1 MTPVRLRSGT
11 AKPEAAQ
18 KATLPVRC
26 KKQTLRPVIQRILML
41 STGVA
46 ALCLPAAERVQS
58 GMLVAYDFASAEGAV
73 VKDRSGVVPALDLR
87 IDRPGNVRRQA
98 GSVEIRNTAAI
109 RSDKPPTKILNA
121 VNRSNALTVE
131 VWFQPTNLTQE
142 GPARLFTISGDTSN
156 RNLTLGQ
163 EGPALQ
169 ARLRTTRT
177 SNNGMP
183 AIETGRL
190 LKTALTHAVYT
201 RDTAGKARLFVN
213 GRLAKEQSTP
223 GTISNWNGNYRL
235 ALGNEFS
242 GDRAWRGTLH
252 WVAVYGRSLSAAEVS
267 QNFKAGAT
275 ARVDPAAQRIAANET
290 LFETRIAPLLSK
302 HCLECHDPATAKG
315 DLDLSRKLT
324 AFAEPDMIVAGQ
336 PAKSLVWESV
346 VKNEMP
352 KKRPPLSAAE
362 KALLQQWIEGG
373 ARWTLAR
380 IDPAVYAH
388 GEQAGVNWIR
398 RLTVAEY
405 ISTVRAATGVDIAKD
420 ARALLPTDL
429 RADGFSN
436 TAYNLNVDLKHI
448 NAYAQLA
455 DRIVARMD
463 VKPFARRFGG
473 NGSFT
478 DNKMRAFI
486 ERLGRWM
493 LRGPLEERE
502 VDLFRGITTSLVA
515 NGGTYEE
522 AVGLVLEAMLQ
533 SPRFIY
539 RMENQQAGGRISDAE
554 LAVRLSFLLWGAPPD
569 EALNAAAD
577 KGQLGNA
584 SQLRPQV
591 ERMLKDPRAMERSV
605 QFASEWLNLGYLANL
620 RPDKQHFP
628 NWNPALA
635 GDMHTETIA
644 FFKEIVWKQNRPLPD
659 LLNAQ
664 FTHLTPRLAKHY
676 GLPAIAE
683 GEGSQRYDLTK
694 VPARGGLLTQGSIL
708 TRGGDDA
715 SMVTRGLFVMHDLL
729 RGVVKDPPPCVD
741 TTPVASQPGLSQRS
755 IAEKRI
761 ANANCGGCHS
771 KFEPLAFGLERFDG
785 LGSYFEKDN
794 HGNRL
799 REDGKI
805 LFPGAAKPIVYRTS
819 GELMNHL
826 AASDR
831 VRQSITWKLTQYALG
846 RPLGARDARAVQAIH
861 EAGWQKAGT
870 YANLITAIA
879 LSDLFQTQ
887 PTEENP

>member
-1 MTPVRLRSGT
+1 MFQRFLILSVGI
-11 AKPEAAQ
+11 
-18 KATLPVRC
+18 ATL
-26 KKQTLRPVIQRILML
+26 
-41 STGVA
+41 S
-46 ALCLPAAERVQS
+46 LPAAERVQS
-58 GMLVAYDFASAEGAV
+58 GLLAVYDFASTEGAV
-73 VKDRSGVVPALDLR
+73 VKDRSGLAPALDLR
-87 IDRPGNVRRQA
+87 IDQPANVRRRA
-98 GSVEIRNTAAI
+98 GSLEIRNTTTI

-121 VNRSNALTVE
+121 VKRSNALTVE
-131 VWFQPTNLTQE
+131 IWLEPANLTQE

-156 RNLTLGQ
+156 RNVTLGQ

-201 RDTAGKARLFVN
+201 RDAAGKARLFVN
-213 GRLAKEQSTP
+213 GRLTKEQSTP
-223 GTISNWNGNYRL
+223 GSISNWNGNYRL

-242 GDRAWRGTLH
+242 GDRAWRGTLY
-252 WVAVYGRSLSAAEVS
+252 WVAVYGRSLSSTEVS
-267 QNFKAGAT
+267 QNFKAGAS
-275 ARVDPAAQRIAANET
+275 AQVDPTAQLAAANEA
-290 LFETRIAPLLSK
+290 LFETKIAPLLAK

-315 DLDLSRKLT
+315 ELDLSQKIT
-324 AFAEPDMIVAGQ
+324 AFAYADLIVPGQ
-336 PAKSLVWESV
+336 AAKSLVWESV
-346 VKNEMP
+346 FKNEMP
-352 KKRPPLSAAE
+352 KKRPALSAAE
-362 KALLQQWIEGG
+362 KALLKQWIDGG
-373 ARWTLAR
+373 AKWTLAR

-388 GEQAGVNWIR
+388 GAETDVNWVR
-398 RLTVAEY
+398 RLTLAEY
-405 ISTVRAATGVDIAKD
+405 VATVKAATGVDIAND
-420 ARALLPTDL
+420 AHALLPADL

-455 DRIVARMD
+455 GRIVKRME
-463 VKPFARRFGG
+463 VRPFALRFGG

-478 DNKMRAFI
+478 DKNMRRFI

-502 VDLFRGITTSLVA
+502 VDLYRGITTTVVA
-515 NGGTYEE
+515 NGGNYEE
-522 AVGLVLEAMLQ
+522 AVALVIEAMLQ

-539 RMENQQAGGRISDAE
+539 RMENQQAGRVGQAE
-554 LAVRLSFLLWGAPPD
+554 LAVRLSYLIWGAPPD
-569 EALNAAAD
+569 QALYDAAD
-577 KGQLGNA
+577 RGQLANA
-584 SQLRPQV
+584 DQLRAQV
-591 ERMLKDPRAMERSV
+591 NRMLQDPRAPTRSL
-605 QFASEWLNLGYLANL
+605 QFAAEWLNLDHLANL
-620 RPDKQHFP
+620 RPDKKHFP
-628 NWNPALA
+628 NWTPALA
-635 GDMHTETIA
+635 GDMRAETEA
-644 FFKEIVWKQNRPLPD
+644 FFLEIVWKQNRPLSD

-676 GLPAIAE
+676 GLPVLQD
-683 GEGSQRYDLTK
+683 GEGTLRYDLSK
-694 VPARGGLLTQGSIL
+694 IPARGGLLTQGSVL

-741 TTPVASQPGLSQRS
+741 TTPVASQPGLSQRR

-794 HGNRL
+794 HGNPL
-799 REDGKI
+799 REDGQI
-805 LFPGAAKPIVYRTS
+805 LFPGAAKPVAYRTS
-819 GELMNHL
+819 AELMNHL

-831 VRQSITWKLTQYALG
+831 VRQSITWKLTQFALG
-846 RPLGARDARAVQAIH
+846 RPLGARDARAVEAIH
-861 EAGWQKAGT
+861 QAGWQNTGT

-879 LSDLFQTQ
+879 LSELFQTQ
-887 PTEENP
+887 PLETHE

>member
-1 MTPVRLRSGT
+1 MIQRFLILSTSI
-11 AKPEAAQ
+11 
-18 KATLPVRC
+18 ATLSL
-26 KKQTLRPVIQRILML
+26 T
-41 STGVA
+41 A
-46 ALCLPAAERVQS
+46 AKRVQS
-58 GMLVAYDFASAEGAV
+58 GVLAAYDFASTEGAV

-109 RSDKPPTKILNA
+109 RSDEPPTKILNA
-121 VNRSNALTVE
+121 VKRSNALTVE
-131 VWFQPTNLTQE
+131 VWFRSANLTQE

-156 RNLTLGQ
+156 RNVTLGQ

-190 LKTALTHAVYT
+190 LKTTLTHAVYT
-201 RDTAGKARLFVN
+201 RDALGKARLFVN
-213 GRLAKEQSTP
+213 GQLAKEQTTP

-252 WVAVYGRSLSAAEVS
+252 WVAVYGRSLSATEVS
-267 QNFKAGAT
+267 QNFKAGAA

-290 LFETRIAPLLSK
+290 LFETKIAPLLSK

-362 KALLQQWIEGG
+362 KALLQQWIEDG

-388 GEQAGVNWIR
+388 GEQAGLNWIR

-405 ISTVRAATGVDIAKD
+405 ISTVRAATGVDIAAD
-420 ARALLPTDL
+420 ARALLPADL

-448 NAYAQLA
+448 NAFAQLA

-463 VKPFARRFGG
+463 VRPFARRFGG

-478 DNKMRAFI
+478 DKNMRAFI
-486 ERLGRWM
+486 DRLGRWI

-502 VDLFRGITTSLVA
+502 VDLFRGITTWLVA

-539 RMENQQAGGRISDAE
+539 RMENQQSGGRVSDAE

-577 KGQLGNA
+577 KGQLVNA
-584 SQLRPQV
+584 SQLRAQV
-591 ERMLKDPRAMERSV
+591 ERMLKDPRAVERSV
-605 QFASEWLNLGYLANL
+605 QFASEWLNLGSLANL
-620 RPDKQHFP
+620 RPDKHHFP

-635 GDMHTETIA
+635 GDMRTETIA
-644 FFKEIVWKQNRPLPD
+644 FFKEIVWKQNRPLSN

-676 GLPAIAE
+676 GLPAIAK
-683 GEGSQRYDLTK
+683 GEGPQRYDLTK

-785 LGSYFEKDN
+785 LGSYFKKDN

-799 REDGKI
+799 REDGQI
-805 LFPGAAKPIVYRTS
+805 LFPGEAKPIAYRTS

-846 RPLGARDARAVQAIH
+846 RPLGASDARAVQAIH
-861 EAGWQKAGT
+861 QAGWQNTGT
-870 YANLITAIA
+870 YANLIKAIA

-887 PTEENP
+887 PSEDNP

>member
-1 MTPVRLRSGT
+1 M
-11 AKPEAAQ
+11 
-18 KATLPVRC
+18 
-26 KKQTLRPVIQRILML
+26 IQRILIL
-41 STGVA
+41 SAGIAT
-46 ALCLPAAERVQS
+46 LCLTAAERVQT
-58 GMLVAYDFASAEGAV
+58 GVLAAYDFASTEGAV
-73 VKDRSGVVPALDLR
+73 VKDRSGVAPALDLR

-121 VNRSNALTVE
+121 VKRSNALTVE
-131 VWFQPTNLTQE
+131 VWFQPANLTQE

-156 RNLTLGQ
+156 RNVTLGQ

-201 RDTAGKARLFVN
+201 RDAAGKARLFVN

-223 GTISNWNGNYRL
+223 GSISNWNGNYRL

-242 GDRAWRGTLH
+242 GDRAWRGTLY
-252 WVAVYGRSLSAAEVS
+252 WVAVYGRSLSSTEVS
-267 QNFKAGAT
+267 QNFKAGAS
-275 ARVDPAAQRIAANET
+275 AQVDPTAQLAAANEA
-290 LFETRIAPLLSK
+290 LFETKIAPLLAK

-315 DLDLSRKLT
+315 ELDLSQKIT
-324 AFAEPDMIVAGQ
+324 AFADVDLIVPGKS
-336 PAKSLVWESV
+336 AKSLVWESV
-346 VKNEMP
+346 FKNEMP
-352 KKRPPLSAAE
+352 KKRPALSAAE
-362 KALLQQWIEGG
+362 KALLKQWIDGG
-373 ARWTLAR
+373 AQWTLAR

-388 GEQAGVNWIR
+388 GEQVGVNWVR
-398 RLTVAEY
+398 RLTLAEY
-405 ISTVRAATGVDIAKD
+405 VATVKAATGVDIAND
-420 ARALLPTDL
+420 AQALLPTDL

-455 DRIVARMD
+455 GRIVKRIEMQ
-463 VKPFARRFGG
+463 PFALRFGG

-478 DNKMRAFI
+478 DKNMRRFI

-502 VDLFRGITTSLVA
+502 VDLYRGITTTVVA
-515 NGGTYEE
+515 NGGNYEE
-522 AVGLVLEAMLQ
+522 AVALVIEAMLQ

-539 RMENQQAGGRISDAE
+539 RMENQQAGRVGQAE
-554 LAVRLSFLLWGAPPD
+554 LAVRLSYLIWGAPPD
-569 EALNAAAD
+569 QALYDAAD
-577 KGQLGNA
+577 RGQLANED
-584 SQLRPQV
+584 QLRAQV
-591 ERMLKDPRAMERSV
+591 SRMLQDPRAPTRSL
-605 QFASEWLNLGYLANL
+605 QFAAEWLNLDHLANL
-620 RPDKQHFP
+620 RPDKKHFP
-628 NWNPALA
+628 NWTPALA
-635 GDMHTETIA
+635 GDMRAETEA
-644 FFKEIVWKQNRPLPD
+644 FFREIVWKQNRPLSD

-664 FTHLTPRLAKHY
+664 FTHLTPQLAKHY
-676 GLPAIAE
+676 GLPVLQD
-683 GEGSQRYDLTK
+683 GEGTLRYDLSK
-694 VPARGGLLTQGSIL
+694 IPARGGLLTQGSVL

-741 TTPVASQPGLSQRS
+741 TTPVASQPGLSQRR

-785 LGSYFEKDN
+785 LGSYFEKDS

-799 REDGKI
+799 REDGQI
-805 LFPGAAKPIVYRTS
+805 LFPGAAKPVAYRTS
-819 GELMNHL
+819 AELMNHL

-831 VRQSITWKLTQYALG
+831 VRQSITWKLTQFALG
-846 RPLGARDARAVQAIH
+846 RPLGARDARAVEAIH
-861 EAGWQKAGT
+861 QAGWQNTGT

-879 LSDLFQTQ
+879 LSELFQTQ
-887 PTEENP
+887 PLETHE

>member
-1 MTPVRLRSGT
+1 MTRVRSRT
-11 AKPEAAQ
+11 AKTEAAQ
-18 KATLPVRC
+18 KATLLVQP
-26 KKQTLRPVIQRILML
+26 KNQTITAVIQRFLIL
-41 STGVA
+41 STSIATLSLTA
-46 ALCLPAAERVQS
+46 AKRVQS
-58 GMLVAYDFASAEGAV
+58 GVLAAYDFASTEGAV

-121 VNRSNALTVE
+121 VKRSNALTVE

-156 RNLTLGQ
+156 RNVTLGQ

-190 LKTALTHAVYT
+190 LKTTLTHAVYT
-201 RDTAGKARLFVN
+201 RDALGKARFFVN
-213 GRLAKEQSTP
+213 GQLAKEQSTP

-252 WVAVYGRSLSAAEVS
+252 WVAVYGRSLSPTEVS
-267 QNFKAGAT
+267 QNFKAGA
-275 ARVDPAAQRIAANET
+275 AVRVDPAAQRIAANET
-290 LFETRIAPLLSK
+290 LFETKIAPLLSK

-352 KKRPPLSAAE
+352 KKRPPLSVAE
-362 KALLQQWIEGG
+362 KALLQQWIEDG
-373 ARWTLAR
+373 ARWTLER

-388 GEQAGVNWIR
+388 GEQAGLNWIR

-405 ISTVRAATGVDIAKD
+405 ISTVRAATGVDIAAD
-420 ARALLPTDL
+420 ARALLPADL

-463 VKPFARRFGG
+463 VRPFARRFGG

-478 DNKMRAFI
+478 DKNMRAFI
-486 ERLGRWM
+486 DRLGRWI

-539 RMENQQAGGRISDAE
+539 RMENQQAGGRVSDAE

-584 SQLRPQV
+584 SQLRAQV
-591 ERMLKDPRAMERSV
+591 ERMLKDPRAVERSV
-605 QFASEWLNLGYLANL
+605 QFASEWLNLDSLANL

-635 GDMHTETIA
+635 GDMRTETIA
-644 FFKEIVWKQNRPLPD
+644 FFKEIVWKQNRPLSD

-676 GLPAIAE
+676 VLPAIAE
-683 GEGSQRYDLTK
+683 GEGPQRYDLTK

-799 REDGKI
+799 REDGQI
-805 LFPGAAKPIVYRTS
+805 LFPGEAKPIAYRTS

-846 RPLGARDARAVQAIH
+846 RPLGASDARAVQAIH
-861 EAGWQKAGT
+861 QAGWQNTGT
-870 YANLITAIA
+870 YANLIKAIA

-887 PTEENP
+887 PSEDNP

>member
-1 MTPVRLRSGT
+1 M
-11 AKPEAAQ
+11 
-18 KATLPVRC
+18 
-26 KKQTLRPVIQRILML
+26 IQRILIL
-41 STGVA
+41 SAGIAT
-46 ALCLPAAERVQS
+46 LCLTAAERVQT
-58 GMLVAYDFASAEGAV
+58 GVLAAYDFASTEGAV
-73 VKDRSGVVPALDLR
+73 VKDRSGVAPALDLR

-121 VNRSNALTVE
+121 VKRSNALTVE
-131 VWFQPTNLTQE
+131 VWFQPANLTQE

-156 RNLTLGQ
+156 RNVTLGQ

-201 RDTAGKARLFVN
+201 RDAAGKARLFVN
-213 GRLAKEQSTP
+213 GRLTKEQSTP
-223 GTISNWNGNYRL
+223 GSISNWNGSYRL

-242 GDRAWRGTLH
+242 GDRAWRGTLY
-252 WVAVYGRSLSAAEVS
+252 WVAVYGRSLSSTEVS
-267 QNFKAGAT
+267 QNFKAGAS
-275 ARVDPAAQRIAANET
+275 AQVDPTAQLAAANEA
-290 LFETRIAPLLSK
+290 LFETKIAPLLAK

-315 DLDLSRKLT
+315 ELDLSQKAT
-324 AFAEPDMIVAGQ
+324 AFAEADLIVPGQ
-336 PAKSLVWESV
+336 SAKSLVWESV
-346 VKNEMP
+346 FKNEMP
-352 KKRPPLSAAE
+352 KKRPALSAAE
-362 KALLQQWIEGG
+362 KALLKQWIDGG
-373 ARWTLAR
+373 AQWTLAR

-388 GEQAGVNWIR
+388 GEQVGVNWVR
-398 RLTVAEY
+398 RLTLAEY
-405 ISTVRAATGVDIAKD
+405 VATVKAATGVDIAND
-420 ARALLPTDL
+420 AQALLPTDL

-455 DRIVARMD
+455 GRIVKRIEMQ
-463 VKPFARRFGG
+463 PFALRFGG

-478 DNKMRAFI
+478 DKNMRRFI

-502 VDLFRGITTSLVA
+502 VDLYRGITTTVVA
-515 NGGTYEE
+515 NGGNYEE
-522 AVGLVLEAMLQ
+522 AVALVIEAMLQ

-539 RMENQQAGGRISDAE
+539 RMENQQAGRVGQAE
-554 LAVRLSFLLWGAPPD
+554 LAVRLSYLIWGAPPD
-569 EALNAAAD
+569 QALYDAAD
-577 KGQLGNA
+577 RGQLANED
-584 SQLRPQV
+584 QLRAQV
-591 ERMLKDPRAMERSV
+591 SRMLQDPRAPTRSL
-605 QFASEWLNLGYLANL
+605 QFAAEWLNLDHLANL
-620 RPDKQHFP
+620 RPDKKHFP
-628 NWNPALA
+628 NWTPALA
-635 GDMHTETIA
+635 GDMRAETEA
-644 FFKEIVWKQNRPLPD
+644 FFREIVWKQNRPLSD

-664 FTHLTPRLAKHY
+664 FTHLTPQLAKHY
-676 GLPAIAE
+676 GLPVLQD
-683 GEGSQRYDLTK
+683 GEGTLRYDLSK
-694 VPARGGLLTQGSIL
+694 IPARGGLLTQGSVL

-741 TTPVASQPGLSQRS
+741 TTPVASQPGLSQRR

-785 LGSYFEKDN
+785 LGSYFEKDS

-799 REDGKI
+799 REDGQI
-805 LFPGAAKPIVYRTS
+805 LFPGAAKPVAYRTS
-819 GELMNHL
+819 AELMNHL

-831 VRQSITWKLTQYALG
+831 VRQSITWKLTQFALG
-846 RPLGARDARAVQAIH
+846 RPLGARDARAVEAIH
-861 EAGWQKAGT
+861 QAGWQNTGT

-879 LSDLFQTQ
+879 LSELFQTQ
-887 PTEENP
+887 PLETHE

>member
-1 MTPVRLRSGT
+1 M
-11 AKPEAAQ
+11 
-18 KATLPVRC
+18 
-26 KKQTLRPVIQRILML
+26 
-41 STGVA
+41 
-46 ALCLPAAERVQS
+46 
-58 GMLVAYDFASAEGAV
+58 
-73 VKDRSGVVPALDLR
+73 
-87 IDRPGNVRRQA
+87 
-98 GSVEIRNTAAI
+98 
-109 RSDKPPTKILNA
+109 
-121 VNRSNALTVE
+121 
-131 VWFQPTNLTQE
+131 
-142 GPARLFTISGDTSN
+142 
-156 RNLTLGQ
+156 
-163 EGPALQ
+163 
-169 ARLRTTRT
+169 
-177 SNNGMP
+177 
-183 AIETGRL
+183 
-190 LKTALTHAVYT
+190 
-201 RDTAGKARLFVN
+201 
-213 GRLAKEQSTP
+213 
-223 GTISNWNGNYRL
+223 
-235 ALGNEFS
+235 
-242 GDRAWRGTLH
+242 
-252 WVAVYGRSLSAAEVS
+252 
-267 QNFKAGAT
+267 
-275 ARVDPAAQRIAANET
+275 
-290 LFETRIAPLLSK
+290 
-302 HCLECHDPATAKG
+302 
-315 DLDLSRKLT
+315 
-324 AFAEPDMIVAGQ
+324 
-336 PAKSLVWESV
+336 
-346 VKNEMP
+346 
-352 KKRPPLSAAE
+352 
-362 KALLQQWIEGG
+362 
-373 ARWTLAR
+373 
-380 IDPAVYAH
+380 
-388 GEQAGVNWIR
+388 NWIR

-405 ISTVRAATGVDIAKD
+405 IATVRAATGVDIAKD

-448 NAYAQLA
+448 NTYAQLA

-486 ERLGRWM
+486 ERIGRWM
-493 LRGPLEERE
+493 LRGPLEDRE

-554 LAVRLSFLLWGAPPD
+554 QSVRLSFLLWGAPPD

-584 SQLRPQV
+584 SQLRAQV
-591 ERMLKDPRAMERSV
+591 ERMLKDPRAVERSV
-605 QFASEWLNLGYLANL
+605 QFASEWLNLGSLANL

-635 GDMHTETIA
+635 GDMRAETIA
-644 FFKEIVWKQNRPLPD
+644 FFKEIVWKQNRPLSD

-676 GLPAIAE
+676 GLPAIAK
-683 GEGSQRYDLTK
+683 GEGPQRYDLTK

-799 REDGKI
+799 REDGQI
-805 LFPGAAKPIVYRTS
+805 LFPGAAKPIAYRTS

-861 EAGWQKAGT
+861 QAGWQNTGT
-870 YANLITAIA
+870 YANLIKAIA
-879 LSDLFQTQ
+879 LSDLFQPQ
-887 PTEENP
+887 PSEDNP

>member
-1 MTPVRLRSGT
+1 MFQRFLILSVGI
-11 AKPEAAQ
+11 
-18 KATLPVRC
+18 ATL
-26 KKQTLRPVIQRILML
+26 
-41 STGVA
+41 S
-46 ALCLPAAERVQS
+46 LPAAERVQS
-58 GMLVAYDFASAEGAV
+58 GLLAVYDFASTEGPV
-73 VKDRSGVVPALDLR
+73 VKDRSGLAPALDLR
-87 IDRPGNVRRQA
+87 IDQPANVRRRA
-98 GSVEIRNTAAI
+98 GSLEIRNTTTI

-121 VNRSNALTVE
+121 VKRSNALTVE
-131 VWFQPTNLTQE
+131 IWLEPANLTQE

-156 RNLTLGQ
+156 RNVTLGQ

-201 RDTAGKARLFVN
+201 RDAAGKARLFVN

-223 GTISNWNGNYRL
+223 GSISNWNGNYRL

-242 GDRAWRGTLH
+242 GDRAWRGTLY
-252 WVAVYGRSLSAAEVS
+252 WVAVYGRSLSSTEVS
-267 QNFKAGAT
+267 QNFKAGAS
-275 ARVDPAAQRIAANET
+275 AQVDPTAQLAAANEA
-290 LFETRIAPLLSK
+290 LFETKIAPLLAK

-315 DLDLSRKLT
+315 ELDLSQKIT
-324 AFAEPDMIVAGQ
+324 AFAYADLIVPGQ
-336 PAKSLVWESV
+336 AAKSLVWESV
-346 VKNEMP
+346 FKNEMP
-352 KKRPPLSAAE
+352 KKRPALSAAE
-362 KALLQQWIEGG
+362 KALLKQWIDGG
-373 ARWTLAR
+373 AKWTLAR

-388 GEQAGVNWIR
+388 GAETDVNWVR
-398 RLTVAEY
+398 RLTLAEY
-405 ISTVRAATGVDIAKD
+405 VATVKAATGVDIAND
-420 ARALLPTDL
+420 AHALLPADL

-455 DRIVARMD
+455 GRIVKRME
-463 VKPFARRFGG
+463 VRPFALRFGG

-478 DNKMRAFI
+478 DKNMRRFI

-502 VDLFRGITTSLVA
+502 VDLYRGITTTVVA
-515 NGGTYEE
+515 NGGNYEE
-522 AVGLVLEAMLQ
+522 AVALVIEAMLQ

-539 RMENQQAGGRISDAE
+539 RMENQQAGRVGQAE
-554 LAVRLSFLLWGAPPD
+554 LAVRLSYLIWGAPPD
-569 EALNAAAD
+569 QALYDAAD
-577 KGQLGNA
+577 RGQLANA
-584 SQLRPQV
+584 DQLRAQV
-591 ERMLKDPRAMERSV
+591 SRMLQDSQAQTRSV
-605 QFASEWLNLGYLANL
+605 QFVNEWLNLGHLANL
-620 RPDKQHFP
+620 RPHKKHFP
-628 NWNPALA
+628 NWTPALA
-635 GDMHTETIA
+635 GDMRAETEA
-644 FFKEIVWKQNRPLPD
+644 FFLEIVWKQNRPLSD

-664 FTHLTPRLAKHY
+664 FTYLTPQLAKHY
-676 GLPAIAE
+676 GLPVLQDDE
-683 GEGSQRYDLTK
+683 GTLRYDLSK
-694 VPARGGLLTQGSIL
+694 IPARGGLLTQGSVL

-741 TTPVASQPGLSQRS
+741 TTPVASQPGLSQRR

-785 LGSYFEKDN
+785 LGSYFEKDS

-799 REDGKI
+799 REDGQI
-805 LFPGAAKPIVYRTS
+805 LFPGAAKPVAYRTS
-819 GELMNHL
+819 AELMNHL

-831 VRQSITWKLTQYALG
+831 VRQSITWKLTQFALG
-846 RPLGARDARAVQAIH
+846 RPLGARDARAVEAIH
-861 EAGWQKAGT
+861 QAGWQNTGT

-879 LSDLFQTQ
+879 LSELFQTQ
-887 PTEENP
+887 PLDTHE